1 MNQWCGVHRRR
12 LSDGYLAGSRESVV
26 GDVSVSR
33 CFLIDC
39 PQWLLS
45 VGQGR
50 AGQKRWER
58 DVRIEKEIQGVR
70 RKRRRRMEGKTSE
83 R

>member
-12 LSDGYLAGSRESVV
+12 LSDSYLAGSRESVV

-50 AGQKRWER
+50 AKKVGERCKNRER
-58 DVRIEKEIQGVR
+58 DSG
-70 RKRRRRMEGKTSE
+70 G
-83 R
+83 